1 MGKITIE
8 FAIKKKQN
16 VGLKKF
22 QIQQEKE
29 NSENFKCF
37 WGFFL

>member
-1 MGKITIE
+1 MGKITIK
-8 FAIKKKQN
+8 FAIKKNQN
-16 VGLKKF
+16 VGLKKY